1 LAYSTP
7 SKKKETPVPYL
18 SIQTNQPLND
28 TAQADLL
35 KSASAFIAELL
46 GKSEAYVMVA
56 LDAGVPL
63 SFGASCNPAA
73 YVILRSIGLPTD
85 RCSEF
90 AAKICHFLEATLQVP
105 KERVFIDFTD
115 LHRDRFGWN
124 GKTFA

>member
-1 LAYSTP
+1 M
-7 SKKKETPVPYL
+7 PYFA
-18 SIQTNQPLND
+18 IQTNQPLDD
-28 TAQADLL
+28 TAKADLL

-63 SFGASCNPAA
+63 SFGASRNPAA
-73 YVILRSIGLPTD
+73 YVALRSIGLPTE

-90 AAKICHFLEATLQVP
+90 AAKISHFLEATLQIS
-105 KERVFIDFTD
+105 KERVFIDFAN
-115 LHRDRFGWN
+115 LHRDRFAWN